1 MVLLGSS
8 DGILVGLPIVEVN
21 AGILLDGLDHGQTLP
36 VAHVDLLALVGDF
49 QAATD
54 LQGQAL
60 VHLLDQVHH
69 AVEIGESLVQ
79 LDGGELR
86 VMLGVHAL
94 VAEDTADLV
103 HAVHTADD
111 QALQIQLG
119 LDAQHH
125 VHIQRVVVGIERAGG
140 GADLKGGQ
148 DGGVDLQEALLVQV
162 SADLLQD
169 LAALDEGV
177 FDLGVD
183 DEVNIALTI
192 AGLAVGQTVELL
204 GQGQQA
210 LGEQRQL
217 GDADGD
223 LAHFGAEHFALDTDD
238 IADVQLFEGGVRL
251 IAQQVTLDEDLDIAL
266 LVTQVGK
273 AGLAHDAFGHHAASQ
288 RDDLA
293 GLGFGGQVGKLSF
306 QISGVRILRIFGD
319 DKGVA
324 AGGAQVGQLLAAN
337 GCLLAD
343 VLFGLGLILLHVRS
357 SFRVFKS

>member
-1 MVLLGSS
+1 M
-8 DGILVGLPIVEVN
+8 
-21 AGILLDGLDHGQTLP
+21 
-36 VAHVDLLALVGDF
+36 
-49 QAATD
+49 
-54 LQGQAL
+54 
-60 VHLLDQVHH
+60 
-69 AVEIGESLVQ
+69 
-79 LDGGELR
+79 
-86 VMLGVHAL
+86 
-94 VAEDTADLV
+94 
-103 HAVHTADD
+103 
-111 QALQIQLG
+111 
-119 LDAQHH
+119 
-125 VHIQRVVVGIERAGG
+125 
-140 GADLKGGQ
+140 
-148 DGGVDLQEALLVQV
+148 
-162 SADLLQD
+162 
-169 LAALDEGV
+169 
-177 FDLGVD
+177 
-183 DEVNIALTI
+183 
-192 AGLAVGQTVELL
+192 ELL

-238 IADVQLFEGGVRL
+238 VADVQLFEGGVRL

-266 LVTQVGK
+266 LVAQVGK
-273 AGLAHDAFGHHAASQ
+273 AGLAHDAFGHHTASQ

-293 GLGFGGQVGKLSF
+293 GLGFGGQVGKLGF